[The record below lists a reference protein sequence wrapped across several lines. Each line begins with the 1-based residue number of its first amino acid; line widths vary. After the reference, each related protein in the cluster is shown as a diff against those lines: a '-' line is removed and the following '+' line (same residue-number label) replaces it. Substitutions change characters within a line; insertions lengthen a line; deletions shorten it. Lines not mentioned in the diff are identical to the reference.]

1 MTRHLIWKLLGIN
14 VLIIIFVIAIVWA
27 AIDYLAA
34 DYFAILMEVY
44 HINPESSH
52 SMFLGAA
59 HRYLIWASLGG
70 LILAGGLS
78 FYLMKRVLAPLT
90 RMTTITHQISK
101 GDYSTRVP
109 VSSKDEVGQL
119 ALAFNQM
126 GKNLQKIEHLRKS
139 MMVDVAHELRTPLT
153 NIKGYLEALSDGV
166 IPPNPATFSLLQ
178 EETERLVRLVED
190 IFRLARADS
199 AHRNIAFQKIALSD
213 FINKE
218 IRPLEPLYESK
229 SIEIRN
235 QITGQDEAVWADPD
249 MLAQILRNL
258 FENGWQHTPAG
269 GRFRISLEKHP
280 KYSEIVCANTCTN
293 LNPKDLPFLFERFY
307 RGEKSR
313 SRDHGGAGIGLA
325 IVKELVQAH
334 GGTVG
339 AKIEENCLQIG
350 FTLSLPP
357 KSPTTSKRDK
367 NFPGT

>member
-1 MTRHLIWKLLGIN
+1 MM
-14 VLIIIFVIAIVWA
+14 WA

-34 DYFAILMEVY
+34 DYFAVLMEVY

-52 SMFLGAA
+52 AMFLSAA
-59 HRYLIWASLGG
+59 HRYLIWTSVGG
-70 LILAGGLS
+70 LILAAGLS
-78 FYLMKRVLAPLT
+78 FYLMRVVLTPLT

-109 VSSKDEVGQL
+109 VTSKDEVGQL

-139 MMVDVAHELRTPLT
+139 MMMDVAHELRTPLT
-153 NIKGYLEALSDGV
+153 NIKGYLEAMTDEV
-166 IPPNPATFSLLQ
+166 IPPGPATFSLLQ

-190 IFRLARADS
+190 IFRLARADA
-199 AHRNIAFQKIALSD
+199 AHRDITFQKILLYD

-218 IRPLEPLYESK
+218 IKPLEPLFESK
-229 SIEIRN
+229 SIEIQN
-235 QITGQDEAVWADPD
+235 QITDQDEAAWADPD

-269 GRFRISLEKHP
+269 GCFRISLEKHN
-280 KYSEIVCANTCTN
+280 KFSEIVCANTCTN
-293 LNPKDLPFLFERFY
+293 LSPKDLPFLFERFY

-334 GGTVG
+334 GGNVG
-339 AKIEENCLQIG
+339 VTIENHYLQIG
-350 FTLSLPP
+350 FTLPLPP
-357 KSPTTSKRDK
+357 KSAAT
-367 NFPGT
+367 